1 MLQILFRRLRSS
13 RQPLLQNQP
22 DVDVELFDNN
32 SRTLEMADPLLQAPS
47 PGRGIR
53 AELLRARWRD
63 RVLGAALA
71 LVVIALLG
79 VVVMGA
85 SDFFFTSP
93 TQRGWVL
100 LGLMYYIGSM
110 WKDAWQRLVVVMQ
123 RNFYVRVV
131 VSRMDSLLLFEAIT
145 QRLAS
150 LADAQ
155 ASEFSTRDTEAF
167 TEYDTATG
175 VRAVKFNF
183 WGTRPRR
190 FSFRLQPAAGTQL
203 PVGRNPVVTV
213 DYVLEEDVICGR
225 DSHVEHSR
233 KLILWMW
240 SSPGEV
246 AQDKELLQSWC
257 QECLG
262 ESLEPPPDRVEVYG
276 LQESSSDWV
285 PEWKLER
292 TKARKSSSQ
301 AGDLFYLERSIF
313 KELQAD
319 AQIWA
324 KRSLRLYMVT
334 GPPGV
339 GKTEFTVWLAGT
351 LRMPIYR
358 LSLTM
363 GSLTDARLAQLLS
376 QNMMKHE
383 AVVVQIDEFQ
393 EVLSRWDREGP
404 GIAVTPGGFN
414 EVLQGSTTL
423 AKGVIVLTGTA
434 DVASAARRRAYPALF
449 RRFQLQ
455 IQLGHLAME
464 DAARF
469 FRSFL
474 IEFVDNSDGEWQ
486 EWELQFRSCV
496 VKHGPEHVSIDMI
509 KQLLMRRITAACAA
523 GYMESAAGVDKYR
536 VKAAC
541 KQQVATLLMCGDSMQ
556 QFFKAYNLAAA
567 DSEEMIPTLTSSQTS
582 SASSSE
588 HLTFIEHVRRE
599 RAYVSKTTVS

>member
-1 MLQILFRRLRSS
+1 M
-13 RQPLLQNQP
+13 QNRV
-22 DVDVELFDNN
+22 DGDVELGDNN
-32 SRTLEMADPLLQAPS
+32 STRLEMAAPLLQAPT
-47 PGRGIR
+47 PGRGIQ
-53 AELLRARWRD
+53 AELVRARWREY
-63 RVLGAALA
+63 VQGAALA

-85 SDFFFTSP
+85 SEFFFTSP
-93 TQRGWVL
+93 TQRGWVV
-100 LGLMYYIGSM
+100 LGLVYYIGSM
-110 WKDAWQRLVVVMQ
+110 WKDAWQRLVVVME
-123 RNFYVRVV
+123 RNFCVRVV
-131 VSRMDSLLLFEAIT
+131 VSCMDSRLLFDALT

-155 ASEFSTRDTEAF
+155 PSEFSTRDTEAY
-167 TEYDTATG
+167 TEYDNATG
-175 VRAVKFNF
+175 MRAVKFAF
-183 WGTRPRR
+183 YGTRARR

-213 DYVLEEDVICGR
+213 DYVLGEDVICGR

-240 SSPGEV
+240 SSPGEL

-301 AGDLFYLERSIF
+301 SGDLFYLERDIF
-313 KELQAD
+313 KEIQAD

-339 GKTEFTVWLAGT
+339 GKSEFTVWLAGI

-393 EVLSRWDREGP
+393 EVLSRWEKACTK
-404 GIAVTPGGFN
+404 ISVTPGGFN
-414 EVLQGSTTL
+414 EVLQGSATL

-434 DVASAARRRAYPALF
+434 DVASAARRRVYPALF

-455 IQLGHLAME
+455 IQLGHLAIE
-464 DAARF
+464 DATRF

-474 IEFVDNSDGEWQ
+474 IEFVDNSDGEWK
-486 EWELQFRSCV
+486 EWELQFRSCM

-599 RAYVSKTTVS
+599 RAYVSKTAVS

>member
-1 MLQILFRRLRSS
+1 M
-13 RQPLLQNQP
+13 QNRV
-22 DVDVELFDNN
+22 DGDVELGDNN
-32 SRTLEMADPLLQAPS
+32 STRLEMAAPLLQAPTAS
-47 PGRGIR
+47 DGRGIQ
-53 AELLRARWRD
+53 AELVRARWREY
-63 RVLGAALA
+63 VQGAALA

-85 SDFFFTSP
+85 SEFFFTSP
-93 TQRGWVL
+93 TQRGWVV
-100 LGLMYYIGSM
+100 LGLVYYIGSM
-110 WKDAWQRLVVVMQ
+110 WKDAWQRLVVVVE
-123 RNFYVRVV
+123 RNFCVRVV
-131 VSRMDSLLLFEAIT
+131 VSCMDSRLLFDAIT

-155 ASEFSTRDTEAF
+155 PSEFSTRDTEAY
-167 TEYDTATG
+167 TEYDNATG
-175 VRAVKFNF
+175 MRAVKFAF
-183 WGTRPRR
+183 YGTRARR

-203 PVGRNPVVTV
+203 PVGRNPEVTV
-213 DYVLEEDVICGR
+213 DYVLGEDVICGR
-225 DSHVEHSR
+225 DSHVEHNR

-240 SSPGEV
+240 SSPGEL

-301 AGDLFYLERSIF
+301 SGDLFYLERDIF
-313 KELQAD
+313 KEIQAD

-339 GKTEFTVWLAGT
+339 GKSEFTVWLAGI
-351 LRMPIYR
+351 LRMAIYR

-393 EVLSRWDREGP
+393 EVLSRWEKACTK
-404 GIAVTPGGFN
+404 ISVTPGGFN
-414 EVLQGSTTL
+414 EVLQGSATL

-434 DVASAARRRAYPALF
+434 DVASAAHRRAYPALF

-455 IQLGHLAME
+455 IQLGHLAIE
-464 DAARF
+464 DTVRF

-474 IEFVDNSDGEWQ
+474 SEFVDNSDCEWR
-486 EWELQFRSCV
+486 EWEQRFRACV
-496 VKHGPEHVSIDMI
+496 EEYEPGHVSIDMI
-509 KQLLMRRITAACAA
+509 KQLLMRRITTASA
-523 GYMESAAGVDKYR
+523 EEFVDSAAGVDKYR
-536 VKAAC
+536 VKADC
-541 KQQVATLLMCGDSMQ
+541 KQKVAALLMHRDSMKE
-556 QFFKAYNLAAA
+556 FFDAYLW
-567 DSEEMIPTLTSSQTS
+567 EE
-582 SASSSE
+582 SSSE
-588 HLTFIEHVRRE
+588 HL
-599 RAYVSKTTVS
+599 S